1 MKKIRFV
8 LSYLI
13 LITAMLS
20 CKQKSNAVMDPSEIV
35 KARGYAISVY
45 DFENFKTLLQKN
57 DDKIRIVNF
66 WATWCKP
73 CIEEMPYFELV
84 NSAYA
89 DKNVE
94 VILVSLDV
102 PSQIESK
109 LIPYLERQNIQSRV
123 VVLDDPDAN
132 SWIPKVHE
140 DWTGAIPATYIYKG
154 NECHFYEKSFSYN
167 ELETVL
173 KNFIR

>member
-1 MKKIRFV
+1 MKKISFA
-8 LSYLI
+8 LSYLV
-13 LITAMLS
+13 LIGFLFS
-20 CKQKSNAVMDPSEIV
+20 CKKKPAEIMDPIAIV
-35 KARGYAISVY
+35 EAKGYAIPVY
-45 DFENFKTLLQKN
+45 DFENFKVLLGKK
-57 DDKIRIVNF
+57 DDKIRVVNF

-109 LIPYLERQNIQSRV
+109 LIPYLERQNIQSQV

-132 SWIPKVHE
+132 SWIPKVDE

-154 NECHFYEKSFSYN
+154 NECYFYEQSFSYN
-167 ELETVL
+167 ELEKEL
-173 KNFIR
+173 KNFIP

>member
-1 MKKIRFV
+1 MKKISFA
-8 LSYLI
+8 LSYLV
-13 LITAMLS
+13 LIGFLLS
-20 CKQKSNAVMDPSEIV
+20 CKQKPAIIMDPIAIV
-35 KARGYAISVY
+35 EAKGYAIPVY
-45 DFENFKTLLQKN
+45 DFENFKVLLGKK
-57 DDKIRIVNF
+57 DDKIRVVNF

-109 LIPYLERQNIQSRV
+109 LIPYLERQNIQSQV

-132 SWIPKVHE
+132 SWIPKVDE

-154 NECHFYEKSFSYN
+154 NECYFYEQSFSYN
-167 ELETVL
+167 ELEKEL
-173 KNFIR
+173 KKFIP